1 MLRQS
6 WLDQDWRQAGVG
18 SVVGELSE
26 RRICCRD
33 LELRQS
39 DDGGGWGGG
48 DCGGLNDGGDGDDG
62 RGGDDGGAENYDFW
76 GYTTVILN
84 SDNPMTIWS

>member
-18 SVVGELSE
+18 SVVGELCE

-39 DDGGGWGGG
+39 DDGGGWGGD

-62 RGGDDGGAENYDFW
+62 RGGDDGEDGDDGRGN
-76 GYTTVILN
+76 
-84 SDNPMTIWS
+84 